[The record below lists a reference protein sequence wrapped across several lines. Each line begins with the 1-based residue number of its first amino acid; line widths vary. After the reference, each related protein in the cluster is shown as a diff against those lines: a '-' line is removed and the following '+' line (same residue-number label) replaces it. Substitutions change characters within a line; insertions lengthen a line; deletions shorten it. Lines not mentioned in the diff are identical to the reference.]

1 MVYDENKKNTHE
13 HTSYNMFFT
22 EEKAKQYYDK
32 MLKKFNRNIKTYSS
46 RLKSEIE
53 MASKNIETAK
63 EQINYRE
70 NILLG

>member
-22 EEKAKQYYDK
+22 KKAKQYYDK

-46 RLKSEIE
+46 HLKSEIE
-53 MASKNIETAK
+53 MASKNIETTK
-63 EQINYRE
+63 EQINYCE